1 MVSSKSDQASQE
13 RKSCARNKEWKPR
26 RISSFSS
33 SFVIASKDEL
43 ASLVE
48 YRIHGI
54 PMQFQNCSA
63 EQHLATLEKFQ
74 RCSTKKAEP
83 TRQPIFFSFYD
94 VKQEDSVG
102 VKRFTPNASR
112 FFPPNLYTIAP
123 TELSAES
130 SCIYRGS
137 YILSFFFIIHEFLCV
152 CYFYLINFLNRFLN
166 PFALN

>member
-26 RISSFSS
+26 RISSFSP

-83 TRQPIFFSFYD
+83 TRQPFFFFFYH
-94 VKQEDSVG
+94 VKQEDPVG
-102 VKRFTPNASR
+102 VKRFTPNTWR
-112 FFPPNLYTIAP
+112 FLPPNLYTIAL

-137 YILSFFFIIHEFLCV
+137 SNILFFFFLLYMSLCA
-152 CYFYLINFLNRFLN
+152 LFLSNQFPRSVS
-166 PFALN
+166 

>member
-83 TRQPIFFSFYD
+83 TRQPFFFFPRCKTGRLCWGKKIY
-94 VKQEDSVG
+94 
-102 VKRFTPNASR
+102 TSR
-112 FFPPNLYTIAP
+112 FLPPNFYTTAP

-130 SCIYRGS
+130 SCIYRSS
-137 YILSFFFIIHEFLCV
+137 YTLSCFFTTHKFLSV
-152 CYFYLINFLNRFLN
+152 CYFYLINFLDRFLN

>member
-74 RCSTKKAEP
+74 RRSTKKAEP
-83 TRQPIFFSFYD
+83 TRQPFFFFYD

-102 VKRFTPNASR
+102 VKRFTPNTSR
-112 FFPPNLYTIAP
+112 FLPPNLYTIAP

-130 SCIYRGS
+130 SCVYWGS
-137 YILSFFFIIHEFLCV
+137 YILSFFFIAHECLCV
-152 CYFYLINFLNRFLN
+152 YCSIGFLIRSLLTELHF
-166 PFALN
+166 